1 MDQRQIGAF
10 IAQLRRE
17 QGWTQEELG
26 GRLGVTNKTVSRWE
40 NGNYMPD
47 IEMLSLLGQTFHV
60 SLNEL
65 VQGRRLEDG
74 DFRSAAE
81 ENLSSALERPGMR
94 LWRWLERYMLSVTAV
109 LLLGL
114 CLAAACFA
122 NWSYQKAHPADAFSP
137 GSYSSGPLGQGVCLV
152 FDQQGRFWR
161 YRQGEEDFL
170 EQGSYTRREDKV
182 TVTTHGGAVYQLL
195 VKGDALYEQDG
206 AGQLISYQRFFD
218 YPIFIC
224 CGPGLGTVPPE

>member
-26 GRLGVTNKTVSRWE
+26 GRLGVTNKTISRWE

-47 IEMLSLLGQTFHV
+47 IEMLSLLGQTFQV

-65 VQGRRLEDG
+65 VQGRRLEGD

-81 ENLSSALERPGMR
+81 ENLTSALERPGMR
-94 LWRWLERYMLSVTAV
+94 LWRWLERHMLSVTAV

-122 NWSYQKAHPADAFSP
+122 YWNYQKAHPADAFPP

-161 YRQGEEDFL
+161 YRQGENFL
-170 EQGSYTRREDKV
+170 EQGSYTWREDQI
-182 TVTTHGGAVYQLL
+182 TVTTDGGKVYQLL
-195 VKGDALYEQDG
+195 VKGNALYEQDG
-206 AGQLISYQRFFD
+206 GGQLISYQRFFD
-218 YPIFIC
+218 YPMFIN
-224 CGPGLGTVPPE
+224 CGPGLGTVPLE

>member
-1 MDQRQIGAF
+1 M
-10 IAQLRRE
+10 
-17 QGWTQEELG
+17 
-26 GRLGVTNKTVSRWE
+26 TNKTISRWE

-94 LWRWLERYMLSVTAV
+94 LWRWLERHMLSVTAV

-122 NWSYQKAHPADAFSP
+122 NWNYQKAHPADAFSP